1 MMKQDFGIA
10 ARMCPKCASDSRVY
24 NSREQSDGTILRHR
38 ECLNDQ
44 CKCRFVTVERLSHV
58 LPARNC

>member
-1 MMKQDFGIA
+1 MRGLESSKA

-38 ECLNDQ
+38 ECLNRK
-44 CKCRFVTVERLSHV
+44 CKCRFATVEHLSHI
-58 LPARNC
+58 LPTKK